1 MKTGS
6 AMKRGGGKMKKHHA
20 LWMAGI
26 LAVLV
31 FSAAGVVQASTVTLA
46 SSPAWGGQHVCLND
60 TSPVG
65 CPPDATKYGYPFPG
79 WTAPRPAGANWIWF
93 NGVTGDTLD
102 ADLARASFSQTVDL
116 NGAPIAGTICLSA
129 DDFAELRV
137 NGVFVGSVG
146 STTIA
151 AKSILAQSTSTC
163 FNVTSFLQPGPNDI
177 TVNGQN
183 GPKSFSPFALT
194 GCDPSC
200 KYNENPVG
208 VVFGGT
214 LIGANPTTK
223 EECRNGGWMQLGFK
237 NQGQCIRFVETGK
250 DSR

>member
-1 MKTGS
+1 
-6 AMKRGGGKMKKHHA
+6 MKKHDA
-20 LWMAGI
+20 LSMAGI
-26 LAVLV
+26 LPVLV
-31 FSAAGVVQASTVTLA
+31 FSAAGVAQAVDLSTVTLA
-46 SSPAWGGQHVCLND
+46 SSPDWGGQHVCLND
-60 TSPVG
+60 VSPVG

-79 WTAPRPAGANWIWF
+79 WTAPRPSGANWIWL
-93 NGVTGDTLD
+93 NGVTGDTLG
-102 ADLARASFSQTVDL
+102 ADLATASFSQTVDL
-116 NGAPIAGTICLSA
+116 HGAPISGTICLSA
-129 DDFAELRV
+129 DDFAELKV
-137 NGVFVGSVG
+137 NGAVVGSVG

-183 GPKSFSPFALT
+183 GPKSFA

-200 KYNENPVG
+200 KYNENPAG

-214 LIGANPTTK
+214 LTVANPTTK
-223 EECRNGGWMQLGFK
+223 EECRNGGWMPFGFK
-237 NQGQCIRFVETGK
+237 NQGQCIRFVETEK